1 MKQLT
6 SEIKKELDDK
16 RFRHTISVAHTAA
29 ALAMCHGLNPQKAYL
44 AGLLHDCAKCIP
56 GKDKMALCAK
66 YGLLVTTVEKENPDL
81 LHAKLG
87 SFLARE
93 KYGIEDEEILSAILF
108 HTTGKP
114 AMSAFEQIIYIAD
127 YIEIHRKPLPNMDKA
142 RRLAFQDLDA
152 CMLLILESTLNYL
165 HQKDATIDEITQ
177 ETYDYYKNACKKGVK
192 E

>member
-6 SEIKKELDDK
+6 SDIKKELDDK

-29 ALAMCHGLNPQKAYL
+29 ALAMCHDLDPQKAYF

-56 GKDKMALCAK
+56 NKDKMALCAK
-66 YGLLVTTVEKENPDL
+66 YGLSVTSVEKENPDL

-87 SFLARE
+87 SYLART
-93 KYGIEDEEILSAILF
+93 KYGMEDEEIISAILF

-127 YIEIHRKPLPNMDKA
+127 YIEIHRKPLPNMAKA
-142 RRLAFQDLDA
+142 RKLAFQDLDA
-152 CMLLILESTLNYL
+152 CMLVILESTLNYL
-165 HQKDATIDEITQ
+165 QQNDATIDEITQ
-177 ETYDYYKNACKKGVK
+177 ETYEYYKNACKKGVK

>member
-1 MKQLT
+1 MKRLT
-6 SEIKKELDDK
+6 SEIQKELDDK

-29 ALAMCHGLNPQKAYL
+29 ALAMCHDLDPQKAYL

-56 GKDKMALCAK
+56 NSDKMALCAK
-66 YGLLVTTVEKENPDL
+66 YSLGITATEKENPDL

-87 SFLARE
+87 SYLARS

-114 AMSAFEQIIYIAD
+114 GMSVFEQIIYIAD
-127 YIEIHRKPLPNMDKA
+127 YIEIHRKPLPNLEKA
-142 RRLAFQDLDA
+142 RQLAFHDLDA
-152 CMLLILESTLNYL
+152 CMLLILESTLDYL
-165 HQKDATIDEITQ
+165 HKKEATIDEITQ
-177 ETYDYYKNACKKGVK
+177 ETYDYYKKACEEGEK